1 MSQYKNLSNI
11 YDNLIYED
19 IDYEKISNFI
29 MKVAKLHNINNDKY
43 LDLATGTGNV
53 AKYICKNFRENFLVD
68 LSEEMLM
75 EAGEKVRK
83 NKSNA
88 KVVLQDMRYLELNRE
103 FNLITCVLD
112 STNYILSKEDL
123 KLYFNG
129 VYNHLDK
136 NGVFIFDINSSY
148 KIKEVLGNNIFNY
161 NTDEIFYSWENYIE
175 EDIVEME
182 LTFFVKEGDSYRR
195 FEEFHRERAYEENE
209 LEDIISSIGFKILE
223 KHDDYTEASVI
234 AKSER
239 IVYIL
244 KK

>member
-19 IDYEKISNFI
+19 INYEKISDFI
-29 MKVAKLHNINNDKY
+29 MNVAKLHNINNDKY

-53 AKYICKNFRENFLVD
+53 AKYICRNFRENFLVD

-88 KVVLQDMRYLELNRE
+88 KVVLQDMRYLELNRK

-112 STNYILSKEDL
+112 STNYILSTEDL
-123 KLYFNG
+123 ELYFNG
-129 VYNHLDK
+129 VYNHLEN
-136 NGVFIFDINSSY
+136 NGIFIFDINSSY
-148 KIKEVLGNNIFNY
+148 KIKEILGNNIFNY

-175 EDIVEME
+175 DNIVEME
-182 LTFFVKEGDSYRR
+182 LTFFVKEGNYYRR
-195 FEEFHRERAYEENE
+195 FEEYHRERAYEEKE
-209 LEDIISSIGFKILE
+209 LENIISSIGFKILG
-223 KHDDYTEASVI
+223 KRDDYSEASVMP
-234 AKSER
+234 KSER

>member
-19 IDYEKISNFI
+19 IDYEKISDFI
-29 MKVAKLHNINNDKY
+29 MNVAKSHNINNDKY

-88 KVVLQDMRYLELNRE
+88 KVVLQDMRYLELNRK

-112 STNYILSKEDL
+112 STNYILSTEDL
-123 KLYFNG
+123 RLYFNG
-129 VYNHLDK
+129 VYNHLED
-136 NGVFIFDINSSY
+136 NGIFIFDINSSY

-175 EDIVEME
+175 DNVVEME
-182 LTFFVKEGDSYRR
+182 LTFFVKEGTNYRR
-195 FEEFHRERAYEENE
+195 FEEYHRERAYEEKE
-209 LEDIISSIGFKILE
+209 IEDIISSIGFEILG
-223 KHDDYTEASVI
+223 KHDDYTETSVMPE
-234 AKSER
+234 SER